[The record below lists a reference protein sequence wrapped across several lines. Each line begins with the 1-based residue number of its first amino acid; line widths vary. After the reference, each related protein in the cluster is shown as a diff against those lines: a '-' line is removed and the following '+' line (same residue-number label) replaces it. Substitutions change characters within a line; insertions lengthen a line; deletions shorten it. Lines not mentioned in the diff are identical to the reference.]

1 MSDAM
6 RPLPFDQLLDWI
18 LAEYKHNSSIFGVPK
33 ALFYKPRADV
43 PYAIPDLYGH
53 HLATPIGPGAGP
65 HTQLAQNIVA
75 AWLCG
80 GRFIELKT
88 VQIMDELV
96 IPRPCIDM
104 ADEGYNVEWSQELK
118 LEQSLR
124 EYVKAWVLLH
134 ALHRLLSHEG
144 KVPWGTVFNMSVGY
158 DLKGIQSPALTRF
171 MDGLA
176 DASGLIAEYQA
187 VLEQRPAFCG
197 LVIPGRV
204 SDNVTLSTMHG
215 CPPDEIERIGRYL
228 LVERGLHTIV
238 KLNPTLLGRDT
249 VLGILDD
256 LGYTDIRIPEAVFA
270 HDLQY
275 NRAVQLAR
283 SLGITAKERGL
294 HFDVKLSNTLAA
306 ANHRDALPGEEMYMS
321 GRALYPVTMQLFL
334 RLSKEFHGRLA
345 VSYSAG
351 ADALNLPE
359 ILSCGARPVTV
370 VSDLLKPGGYGR
382 LSQYLEN
389 LEQVMAE
396 RGAATLDDLA
406 TDRLA
411 HLETAAAAALK
422 DPRFVK
428 GYHIPELPKVDSPL
442 GLFDCIAAPCMEPC
456 AIGQHVPAY
465 AWHIAHGRPDQ
476 ALAAILARNPLP
488 ECLGY
493 VCNHLCQD
501 RCTQHNYEQPV
512 AIRALKRFAAQHG
525 QAGLTRPPLR
535 TGAPVAV
542 VGSGPSGLA
551 AAAVL
556 ALNGVPVTVYEA
568 SDHLGGLLAGAIPPY
583 RLPAAALQADLER
596 IAALGVRMETN
607 HPVRE
612 PQELLSNGF
621 AAVYLAAGAPLGI
634 PLGIPG
640 EDGPGVYEALHLLDY
655 LRRQVEE
662 DSRPVGIGK
671 RVLVIGGGNSAVDA
685 ARAALR
691 LGAESVTLVYRRTRA
706 EMPAIPAEVDEAL
719 REGVSLQELTI
730 PLRVIHSDG
739 HLVALEC
746 QRATLGKPGADGRRQ
761 PVAVPGSEHGLA
773 ADAVVVAIG
782 QRPVAPVTAD
792 PATGATPH
800 PGVWAGGDA
809 VRGPATVVQ
818 AVADGRRAA
827 EAICR
832 ELGLEP
838 VTSQPAAAPLSAA
851 DIARVKRARGRRQ
864 MAWGPVT
871 LPADQRG
878 GYEPVELPLS
888 GKSARA
894 EAARCLQ
901 CASLCDKCVEVCP
914 NRANYTYE
922 LAPLSLSLPV
932 LACGRDGLTV
942 TGEETFR
949 VTQGRQI
956 VHVDDLCNACGNC
969 TTFCVH
975 QGKPF
980 QDKPRL
986 FLRRQGFQQ
995 ETGLAFHVARL
1006 KDGWLIRRREG
1017 LEETELRVAP
1027 GWQTYED
1034 RHVKL
1039 MFSPTWQ
1046 AEELVLK
1053 EDFAGQ
1059 RSLLAAGEMY
1069 ALLLGLSGSLRF
1081 LPYEHETG
1089 TRDGVA

>member
-6 RPLPFDQLLDWI
+6 RPLPFDQLLDWM
-18 LAEYKHNSSIFGVPK
+18 LAEYRHNGAIFGIPR
-33 ALFYKPRADV
+33 ALFHQPRPDA

-53 HLATPIGPGAGP
+53 YLATPIGPGAGP

-134 ALHRLLSHEG
+134 ALHRLLGHEG

-158 DLKGIQSPALTRF
+158 DLKGIQSPALSRF

-187 VLEQRPAFCG
+187 VLEQRPAFRG
-197 LVIPGRV
+197 LVIPTRV

-215 CPPDEIERIGRYL
+215 CPPGEIERIGRYL
-228 LVERGLHTIV
+228 LVERSLHTII
-238 KLNPTLLGRDT
+238 KLNPTLLGRDA
-249 VLGILDD
+249 VLGILGD
-256 LGYTDIRIPEAVFA
+256 LGYADIRIPEAVFA

-275 NRAVQLAR
+275 NRAVQLVR
-283 SLGITAKERGL
+283 SLGMTAKERGL
-294 HFDVKLSNTLAA
+294 HFGVKLSNTLAA

-334 RLSKEFHGRLA
+334 RLGKEFHGRLA

-359 ILSCGARPVTV
+359 VLSCGARPVTA

-382 LSQYLEN
+382 LAQYLEN
-389 LEQVMAE
+389 LEQAMAA
-396 RGAATLDDLA
+396 RGAASLDDLA
-406 TDRLA
+406 SGSA
-411 HLETAAAAALK
+411 ANLEAAAAAALR
-422 DPRFVK
+422 DPRFAK
-428 GYHIPELPKVDSPL
+428 GYHIPELPKVASPL
-442 GLFDCIAAPCMEPC
+442 GLFDCITAPCVEQC
-456 AIGQHVPAY
+456 AIGQDVPAY
-465 AWHIAHGRPDQ
+465 AWHIARGRPDQ

-493 VCNHLCQD
+493 VCNHLCQT

-512 AIRALKRFAAQHG
+512 AIRALKGFAAHHG
-525 QAGLTRPPLR
+525 KAGLDRPALR
-535 TGAPVAV
+535 TGAPVVV

-556 ALNGVPVTVYEA
+556 ALNGVPVTVFEA
-568 SDHLGGLLAGAIPPY
+568 ADRLGGLLAGAIPPF
-583 RLPAAALQADLER
+583 RLPAVALQADLQR
-596 IAALGVRMETN
+596 IQALGVRMETN
-607 HPVRE
+607 HPVRD
-612 PQELLSNGF
+612 PAELLLHGF
-621 AAVYLAAGAPLGI
+621 AAVYLASGAPLGI

-655 LRRQVEE
+655 LRRQVE
-662 DSRPVGIGK
+662 DGNRPASIGK
-671 RVLVIGGGNSAVDA
+671 RVLVIGGGASAVDA

-706 EMPAIPAEVDEAL
+706 EMPAIAAEVDEAL
-719 REGVSLQELTI
+719 REGVALQELTV
-730 PLRVIHSDG
+730 PLRVIHAG
-739 HLVALEC
+739 GRPVALEC
-746 QRATLGKPGADGRRQ
+746 RRAILGEPGADGRRQ
-761 PVAVPGSEHGLA
+761 PVAVPGSAHGLA
-773 ADAVVVAIG
+773 TDAVVVAVG
-782 QRPVAPVTAD
+782 QRAAIPVTVD
-792 PATGATPH
+792 PTTGATPH
-800 PGVWAGGDA
+800 PGIFAGGDA

-818 AVADGRRAA
+818 AVADGRRTA

-832 ELGLEP
+832 ELGLVPISSE
-838 VTSQPAAAPLSAA
+838 PAAIPLSLA
-851 DIARVKRARGRRQ
+851 DIARIKRARGRRQ
-864 MAWGPVT
+864 TALGPAS
-871 LPADQRG
+871 LPLSLRTGCDA
-878 GYEPVELPLS
+878 VELPLS
-888 GKSARA
+888 KKAARA

-922 LAPLSLSLPV
+922 LAPLSLTLPV
-932 LACGRDGLTV
+932 LSCHPDGLAV
-942 TGEETFR
+942 TGEELFQ
-949 VTQGRQI
+949 VAQGRQI
-956 VHVDDLCNACGNC
+956 VHLDDLCNACGNC

-975 QGKPF
+975 PGKPF

-986 FLRRQGFQQ
+986 FLRRQDFQQ
-995 ETGLAFHVARL
+995 ETALAFHVARL
-1006 KDGWLIRRREG
+1006 VAPRGARLKASWLVRRREG
-1017 LEETELRVAP
+1017 GDEAELRLAP

-1034 RHVKL
+1034 RQVKL
-1039 MFSPTWQ
+1039 MFSPAWQ
-1046 AEELVLK
+1046 MEELVLK
-1053 EDFAGQ
+1053 EAFPGQ
-1059 RSLLAAGEMY
+1059 RSLASAGEMY
-1069 ALLLGLSGSLRF
+1069 ALLLGLTRSLPF
-1081 LPYEHETG
+1081 LPYEVE
-1089 TRDGVA
+1089 